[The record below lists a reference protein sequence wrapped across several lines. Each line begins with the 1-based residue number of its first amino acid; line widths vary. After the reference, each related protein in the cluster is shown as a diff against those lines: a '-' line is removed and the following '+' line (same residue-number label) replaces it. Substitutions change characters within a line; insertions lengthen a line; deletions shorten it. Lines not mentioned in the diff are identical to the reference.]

1 MNIVNTKIY
10 YGIFAIA
17 SLVLDLSTSWSASL
31 RDRQQLTQEPVEGA
45 RKEDEVV
52 VWGAGA
58 LGSEGSK
65 YTETFE
71 ARFGLKLRFNYDMA
85 GNTGEK
91 ISRAVV
97 KTQTGLPRTYDDGPV

>member
-58 LGSEGSK
+58 LGSEGPSIRK
-65 YTETFE
+65 RSRRGSGSSSVSITTWQ
-71 ARFGLKLRFNYDMA
+71 GTL
-85 GNTGEK
+85 EK
-91 ISRAVV
+91 KSAVP
-97 KTQTGLPRTYDDGPV
+97 L